1 MDRTMFATHL
11 LFDELESVC
20 PNMHATRLE
29 ALLDVASALQRSQN
43 LSLSAM
49 GIHLSGTT
57 EKKHKIKKVDRL
69 EGNKHLHSELDEL
82 YKGLSSF
89 VFKYITHAISVPI
102 IVDLCFVKDDRLIQ
116 MLSAEV
122 STKGRSIP
130 LYREVFKEGE
140 LSGREQNFLLR
151 LKECLPHDREVIV
164 IMDAGFSEAWFKCIE
179 GLGWDWISRVRQGKS
194 IKLNEDEDWIA
205 IKDFIPQVGEKIK
218 SYNDALLMKAHEHTC
233 RIITTKPKPKGR
245 KVKVSRGKTTSK
257 LASGS
262 YQNAAKEPWILATSL
277 PLEYRPAMIIKLY
290 SKRMQIEE
298 SFRDVKSHQFGL
310 SGRYIRTTCT
320 HRWGVKM
327 LLAAIAQ
334 ITCWVIGV
342 IGHSQGL
349 QKRFQSNT
357 VKDRKVFSYFTLGQ
371 LIINHDELDKL
382 NYHESNLSDVI
393 QAELAR
399 KW

>member
-1 MDRTMFATHL
+1 MFATQL
-11 LFDELESVC
+11 LFDELESIC
-20 PNMHATRLE
+20 PDIHETRLE

-49 GIHLSGTT
+49 GKHLSGNTRR
-57 EKKHKIKKVDRL
+57 KHKIKKVDRL
-69 EGNKHLHSELDEL
+69 EGNRHLHSELDEL

-89 VFKYITHAISVPI
+89 VFKYIAHAISVPV

-122 STKGRSIP
+122 SAKGRSIP
-130 LYREVFKEGE
+130 IYREVFKEGE

-151 LKECLPHDREVIV
+151 LKEFLPENREVII
-164 IMDAGFSEAWFKCIE
+164 IMDAGFSESWFKCIE
-179 GLGWDWISRVRQGKS
+179 GLGWDWICRVRQGKS
-194 IKLNEDEDWIA
+194 VKLNENEVWIA
-205 IKDFIPQVGEKIK
+205 IKDFISQVGDRIK
-218 SYNDALLMKAHEHTC
+218 SYNDALLMKAHEHAC
-233 RIITTKPKPKGR
+233 RLITAKPKPKGR

-262 YQNAAKEPWILATSL
+262 YRNAAKEPWILATSL
-277 PLEYRPAMIIKLY
+277 PLEYKPAMIIKLY
-290 SKRMQIEE
+290 GKRMQIEE
-298 SFRDVKSHQFGL
+298 SFREVKSHQFGL

-382 NYHESNLSDVI
+382 DYHKGKLHDVI
-393 QAELAR
+393 QTELAR
-399 KW
+399 EW